1 MPSFARRAKLTL
13 CATGATARASRGA
26 TLHLCVVAFVLA
38 WAATTLAQANDEQL
52 YTEAFAR
59 EAALRR
65 EIDTRKAGAPA
76 LPLLGR
82 ARVLVRTYDDI
93 ARLFPRSAYSDNAL
107 WQAGMLAADSFWEF
121 GEAADRATAL
131 RLLNAIPTRYP
142 SSSRAKDVLPHVS
155 RLAAAAPG
163 TEAPPVAKTTA
174 AAPAPAVAAGPVT
187 TLKAIRREV
196 MPGVLRV
203 TLELEREATFHDE
216 RLSGP
221 PRVFI
226 DLQNTRS
233 VDALKDATLAYLDDV
248 VRQIRVGRQLGTR
261 TRVVLDLEGAARH
274 SVYTLYNP
282 YRVVIDFERPGG
294 PPLPARDSKT
304 VVASKGTEA
313 GSTTKS
319 TKVPQSAAVAPPS
332 ARPIAPP
339 SVSPIAPTSVSSVA
353 PTRAPPVA
361 PTSAGVAAIVEAG
374 TLPASTSAASP
385 AGVGPVAPA
394 SPTTARRNTDGT
406 LSLSRQLGLGIA
418 RIVIDP
424 GHGGHDPGAKARG
437 AMSEAELVLDIALRL
452 EKLLLKQPGV
462 EVVMTRRTNDY
473 VPLEERTAIANRES
487 ADLFLSIHAN
497 ASEDARARGVETYF
511 LNFAS
516 NKQAEAIAAREN
528 AGSARTMGNLP
539 DIVRAIALN
548 NKLDESRDFASLVQ
562 SAMVERLKKANRT
575 SRNLGVKQAP
585 FMVLIGATMPSVL
598 AEISFVTNKQEATWL
613 KTQTYRQQLAEALL
627 NGIMRY
633 QKSLKGTQIAAQ

>member
-1 MPSFARRAKLTL
+1 MPSFARRVVSCAAKFQL
-13 CATGATARASRGA
+13 CAVTIV
-26 TLHLCVVAFVLA
+26 VVALVFA
-38 WAATTLAQANDEQL
+38 CATIAYAQGNDEQL

-59 EAALRR
+59 EATLRK

-142 SSSRAKDVLPHVS
+142 SSSRAKDVLAHVS

-163 TEAPPVAKTTA
+163 TEARPVAKTTA

-233 VDALKDATLAYLDDV
+233 VDALKDATLAYPDDV

-304 VVASKGTEA
+304 VVASKGTET
-313 GSTTKS
+313 GSTTKDTKD
-319 TKVPQSAAVAPPS
+319 TKVADVPAPATAAP
-332 ARPIAPP
+332 R
-339 SVSPIAPTSVSSVA
+339 
-353 PTRAPPVA
+353 A

-562 SAMVERLKKANRT
+562 SAMVERLKRANRA

>member
-1 MPSFARRAKLTL
+1 MPSFARRVVSCAAKFQL
-13 CATGATARASRGA
+13 CAVTIV
-26 TLHLCVVAFVLA
+26 VVALVFA
-38 WAATTLAQANDEQL
+38 CATIAYAQGNDEQL

-142 SSSRAKDVLPHVS
+142 SSSRAKDVLAHVS

-163 TEAPPVAKTTA
+163 TEAQPVAKTTA

-233 VDALKDATLAYLDDV
+233 VDALKDATLAYPDDV

-304 VVASKGTEA
+304 VVASKGTET
-313 GSTTKS
+313 GSTTKD
-319 TKVPQSAAVAPPS
+319 TKVADVPAPATAAP
-332 ARPIAPP
+332 R
-339 SVSPIAPTSVSSVA
+339 
-353 PTRAPPVA
+353 A
-361 PTSAGVAAIVEAG
+361 PTSAGVAGIVEAG

-562 SAMVERLKKANRT
+562 SAMVERLKKANRA